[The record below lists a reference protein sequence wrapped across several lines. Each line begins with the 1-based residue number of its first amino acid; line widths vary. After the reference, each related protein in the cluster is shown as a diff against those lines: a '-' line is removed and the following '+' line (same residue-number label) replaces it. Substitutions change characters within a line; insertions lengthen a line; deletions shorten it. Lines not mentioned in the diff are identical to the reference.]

1 MATFAVVNRSQGDKH
16 ATTRQLRML
25 FDQRFL
31 LTAHY
36 IQINHRDALYSYQ
49 EKKIKLKQDDFLKK
63 LIVNINKNGK

>member
-1 MATFAVVNRSQGDKH
+1 MTDYDVILKGVGMATFAVVNRSQGDKH

-49 EKKIKLKQDDFLKK
+49 EKK
-63 LIVNINKNGK
+63 N